1 MFFRSLQILLLIV
14 VAAACLLSGSVPARE
29 MFAIQV
35 KCTHGVFCDKST
47 VTLVQFSAEKLS
59 GTDVMTLVPQTKTT
73 IINEQYQYI
82 GAGNNNGTYVAI
94 VSTATA
100 SEVFIY
106 KQEGGSHKFST
117 GGSTLGTTAMVMDG
131 EDVFILQGSTVSQL
145 SLSTQK
151 TTPIGKFNV
160 KPDLHASPVLA
171 VFGNQIYGAVYNL
184 RVDQLWF
191 ATMDAQSGAVTLST
205 DSVAY
210 YTGSSTGYEPMGMWA
225 NEGSGEQG
233 FFSIMDTLLGPL
245 GYWVDAQTG
254 NITNVLGFEQIAGM
268 TSPVV
273 ASPFTYDPIN
283 HLAYLPLDPSTSSDS
298 SDGYQMQIWDVT
310 TKKDVGPDTAFDFE
324 NAFDWSSFALAKSN

>member
-1 MFFRSLQILLLIV
+1 
-14 VAAACLLSGSVPARE
+14 
-29 MFAIQV
+29 
-35 KCTHGVFCDKST
+35 
-47 VTLVQFSAEKLS
+47 
-59 GTDVMTLVPQTKTT
+59 MTLIPQMKTKL
-73 IINEQYQYI
+73 INDQYQYI

-100 SEVFIY
+100 SEVFVY

-171 VFGNQIYGAVYNL
+171 VFGNQIYGAVY
-184 RVDQLWF
+184 DKKQTIMWI
-191 ATMDAQSGAVTLST
+191 AAMGAQNGSVTLST
-205 DSVAY
+205 YSQDWFD
-210 YTGSSTGYEPMGMWA
+210 GGSTGYNPMGMWA